1 MKEIKKAQAIRDLI
15 GFVRAIEQ
23 VIDGAVVGADL
34 TDSEVRGLLVDMLD
48 DEVSELREKWE
59 GKAYAGTTSGGQ

>member
-1 MKEIKKAQAIRDLI
+1 MKEIKKVQAIRDLI
-15 GFVRAIEQ
+15 GFVRTIEQ

-48 DEVSELREKWE
+48 DELQELRDKW
-59 GKAYAGTTSGGQ
+59 GCSNGDGA